1 MAAIRSDSIELLDVP
16 TGAGMPLFPPVW
28 GGQRYGMQGPA
39 NGALKGTRLEGPVH
53 QVGDMPCISM
63 EPLKELDWHKLAAN
77 HKGKYTRK
85 LCKRNCNQLLRGAV
99 MAPIK
104 ARTHV
109 GVPNRLGTCVV
120 QVGGCTAIA
129 I

>member
-1 MAAIRSDSIELLDVP
+1 
-16 TGAGMPLFPPVW
+16 
-28 GGQRYGMQGPA
+28 MQGPA
-39 NGALKGTRLEGPVH
+39 NGALKGTRLEGPMHQGGYAVH
-53 QVGDMPCISM
+53 INGALKGTRLAQAGCKSQRNTHQKIVQV
-63 EPLKELDWHKLAAN
+63 KL
-77 HKGKYTRK
+77 
-85 LCKRNCNQLLRGAV
+85 NQLLRGAV